1 MTEIVAWFSVTCSAR
16 CLFVHKPLL
25 FGTALKKIYCQLIAA
40 VVSLIALQSAA
51 VTLHRSFCTREA
63 GFGFGTGKATVA
75 YPVDS
80 RVAAALDEADE
91 KNAAKIKVIIGKCT
105 RASDGDTIHVV
116 TGGNVKYKVRL
127 DRIDAPEK
135 DQPYGK
141 ESTAYLSSL
150 IRFKTVRVEW
160 QKKDQYGRIL
170 GIVYTQDGRART
182 PAAPQPPQNETA
194 LVKGWY
200 DINLHL
206 VAIGNAWHYSHFD
219 KTAEY
224 ATAEAEARQNRRGL
238 WSADEKPVNPC
249 EWRRSKRKM

>member
-1 MTEIVAWFSVTCSAR
+1 M
-16 CLFVHKPLL
+16 
-25 FGTALKKIYCQLIAA
+25 
-40 VVSLIALQSAA
+40 
-51 VTLHRSFCTREA
+51 REA
-63 GFGFGTGKATVA
+63 GVGFGAGAAKVA

-91 KNAAKIKVIIGKCT
+91 KNAAKTKVIIGKCV
-105 RASDGDTIHVV
+105 RVSDGDTIWVV
-116 TGGNVKYKVRL
+116 GNQLPATNQPTTKYKVRL

-150 IRFKTVRVEW
+150 IRGKTVRVEW

-200 DINLHL
+200 AINLHL

-219 KTAEY
+219 KTPAYSAAEF
-224 ATAEAEARQNRRGL
+224 AAKEQKIGL
-238 WSADEKPVNPC
+238 WSAETPISPY
-249 EWRRSKRKM
+249 EWRRARRRM